1 MNCMLQEVQSAGH
14 EDSEGAI
21 IHIYTS
27 ACSAISYFY
36 TVCACKLSFRA
47 DYHCLWS
54 IHAGVAVLCPIPVQE
69 VMVLFLFCTTVCRMN
84 DRPSAILVVCGW
96 WWRPVVHSTFL
107 GLIRLS
113 WHWSYNRADRLNM
126 YFHCHLSA
134 MCIEDR
140 SCGFDIRYN
149 RKIIVPKRKL
159 QCLWVGGQGGDVMG
173 KRCSERQNI
182 AKYQDIYNLNRI
194 SMDDAGEASKVFFI
208 LFVDGILSC
217 PQSKQGVEEDVQAFR
232 NHHTVK

>member
-1 MNCMLQEVQSAGH
+1 MDTFSTPPGNNRSLLPLFLLKGNTNRDEALCVGVGFSIHWLCFAALWPAAKRDDYKEGVLLFSTYAAQHFATWTACCRRYR
-14 EDSEGAI
+14 DSEGAI

-69 VMVLFLFCTTVCRMN
+69 VMVLFLFCTTVGRIN

-140 SCGFDIRYN
+140 SCGFEPYSI
-149 RKIIVPKRKL
+149 
-159 QCLWVGGQGGDVMG
+159 
-173 KRCSERQNI
+173 
-182 AKYQDIYNLNRI
+182 
-194 SMDDAGEASKVFFI
+194 
-208 LFVDGILSC
+208 
-217 PQSKQGVEEDVQAFR
+217 
-232 NHHTVK
+232 